1 MPRKGRQLKADLRR
15 AGFVP
20 ERQKGS
26 HVTWVHERYPDIAV
40 VLAVQDGEDA
50 DHYEER
56 EVRQAVALV
65 RVRDAQEEP

>member
-1 MPRKGRQLKADLRR
+1 
-15 AGFVP
+15 VT

-26 HVTWVHERYPDIAV
+26 HVTWVHERQPDIAV

-50 DHYEER
+50 EHYEER
-56 EVRQAVALV
+56 DGRQAISLV